1 VESHWFSVFCINAV
15 QVSTTAVIGSYSL
28 FLLDNSM
35 IFIDIRL
42 NLDHV
47 IFSLLDPTRR
57 IVIGMLVVWERFLA
71 LQARS
76 NRATIR
82 ADGNAEF

>member
-1 VESHWFSVFCINAV
+1 
-15 QVSTTAVIGSYSL
+15 
-28 FLLDNSM
+28 M
-35 IFIDIRL
+35 MFIDISL
-42 NLDHV
+42 NIAHI

-82 ADGNAEF
+82 ADGDAEF